1 MPSARTSPT
10 WSRSV
15 PLDLDDLAAL
25 RDLTALDEP
34 RPLPRPGRESV
45 SSAIRTTGDAARSVR
60 RSRVASYAVGAAV
73 AGLLCG
79 LIGPSPAAL
88 AQPLAAVVRGT
99 LVPVA
104 SGSPVADPGS
114 DGATPDPT
122 DTAAPGGT
130 ATSAAP
136 ASSSTTHEQAQP
148 RTAAEAL
155 AAVAG
160 AIPAVLAPT
169 VPESAPAWAP
179 TRPLPAKSGEG
190 RRIVY
195 AQRAAHV
202 WVVGADGTV
211 LRDYKVTG
219 RPGRP
224 RPGTYHV
231 FSMSPTSANPK
242 QKLRFELMVRFA
254 RGVTGAAI
262 GFHTIP
268 VTYAGDPIQKVSDL
282 GRAIGS
288 GGCVRQ
294 SRADAEWL
302 YAWAQVGDTVV
313 VLR

>member
-25 RDLTALDEP
+25 RDLTAPDEP

-45 SSAIRTTGDAARSVR
+45 SSALRTTGDAARSVR

-104 SGSPVADPGS
+104 SGSPVTDPGS
-114 DGATPDPT
+114 DGATPDPA
-122 DTAAPGGT
+122 DPAAAAAPV
-130 ATSAAP
+130 APAP
-136 ASSSTTHEQAQP
+136 ASSPSTHEQAQP

-169 VPESAPAWAP
+169 VPETTPAWVP
-179 TRPLPAKSGEG
+179 TRPLPARSGEG

-202 WVVGADGTV
+202 WIVGADGEV

-242 QKLRFELMVRFA
+242 QKLRFDLMVRFA

-268 VTYAGDPIQKVSDL
+268 VTYGGVPIQKTSDL
-282 GRAIGS
+282 GRAVGS

-302 YAWAQVGDTVV
+302 YGWVEVGDTVV